1 MAKSSKKSKEAAAP
15 EINPV
20 ALDEEARN
28 GNSPAKAAKP
38 AAGKSPSVKVAK
50 SASRPKSAGKTRSA
64 KPGKT
69 PATRQPRAAASS
81 KRKAAPDSFM
91 IPEEEIRMRAYFIAE
106 RRMREGIEGNSAD
119 DWLEARRQLLVE
131 AGHRA

>member
-1 MAKSSKKSKEAAAP
+1 
-15 EINPV
+15 
-20 ALDEEARN
+20 
-28 GNSPAKAAKP
+28 
-38 AAGKSPSVKVAK
+38 
-50 SASRPKSAGKTRSA
+50 
-64 KPGKT
+64 
-69 PATRQPRAAASS
+69 
-81 KRKAAPDSFM
+81 M